1 MDPQVEPF
9 IQTIDQLHDD
19 IYRAAGPLTDAE
31 INWRHPHLS
40 NTIGILMR
48 HIAGSERYWI
58 VEIVGGRPIQRRRQD
73 EFGAER
79 LEKSLLVERLRAA
92 QAEVAD
98 LISGLTA
105 ARLLETVEV
114 TFRGQPRTFT
124 RSWAIQH
131 SIQHTAYHLGQ
142 IQLFRRMAT
151 SGKAEQLR
159 PGR

>member
-19 IYRAAGPLTDAE
+19 VYRAVAPLTDAE

-73 EFGAER
+73 EFEAER
-79 LEKSLLVERLRAA
+79 LEKDLLVERLRAA
-92 QAEVAD
+92 QTEVTE
-98 LISGLTA
+98 LIRGLA
-105 ARLLETVEV
+105 AVRLHETVEV

-124 RSWAIQH
+124 KSWAIMH

-142 IQLFRRMAT
+142 MQLFRMMAT